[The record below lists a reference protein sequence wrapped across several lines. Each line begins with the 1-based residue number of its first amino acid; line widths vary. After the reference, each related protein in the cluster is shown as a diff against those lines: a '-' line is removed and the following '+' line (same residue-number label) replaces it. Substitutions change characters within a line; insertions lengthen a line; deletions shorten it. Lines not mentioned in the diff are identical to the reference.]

1 MDGMH
6 LISPNRRPGQRPE
19 RQPEPVADSIAG
31 MVRHAAG
38 ALAIFAAI
46 VLIAF
51 GSVVMMDRLGIPLSV
66 MEIGAD
72 P

>member
-1 MDGMH
+1 MDGMNF
-6 LISPNRRPGQRPE
+6 ISPNRRPGQRPE
-19 RQPEPVADSIAG
+19 RQPEPVADSIAD

-46 VLIAF
+46 MLMAF
-51 GSVVMMDRLGIPLSV
+51 GGILVMDRLGVPLTV
-66 MEIGAD
+66 LEVGAD